1 MTAWWHNW
9 TMEDERRY
17 TIDDLTRMT
26 GVTQRTVRFYVQR
39 GLIPPPTGRGRGRH
53 YGEEHLAGIQRV
65 LNLKR
70 AGKKLDD
77 IKMEGRQPQETVVGS
92 TAPEETSGCEVT
104 RVLLA
109 KEGIWLEIEHGASM
123 PEPATLDRLAGLCRQ
138 ELGLP
143 DKDPAPRFTIV
154 SQLSTVLFIRDGLGD
169 GRSLRIRP
177 SERLEVS
184 EVTPAIEKAVYDG
197 HIRILGQPE

>member
-1 MTAWWHNW
+1 MSR
-9 TMEDERRY
+9 EDRY

-26 GVTQRTVRFYVQR
+26 GVTRRTVRFYVQR

-65 LNLKR
+65 QNLKR
-70 AGKKLDD
+70 TGKTLDD
-77 IKMEGRQPQETVVGS
+77 IGEAMLRPEWTTASQEHAAQRRGGRI
-92 TAPEETSGCEVT
+92 
-104 RVLLA
+104 LLA
-109 KEGIWLEIEHGASM
+109 EEGIWLEVGPGVAL
-123 PEPATLDRLAGLCRQ
+123 PTPDALDSLAALCRR

-143 DKDPAPRFTIV
+143 DKDPTPCFTIV
-154 SQLSTVLFIRDGLGD
+154 SQLTTVLFIRNGLGE

-177 SERLEVS
+177 GERLEVS
-184 EVTPAIEKAVYDG
+184 EVTPAIEKAVSDG